1 MAAVTSALSI
11 AGGVGGL
18 AMNIAQAQQAKK
30 AREDARKAA
39 KMASDALKGVKE
51 QDAFAQVQVP
61 TLGYELAQQS
71 MDRSTKGAM
80 EAARGAGAEGVIGAT
95 GSILQAGNEAALNLA
110 AQAGETAFNRDLY
123 QAQNKAAIEQR
134 RATREAD
141 IYATEL
147 TGAQQAAADAES
159 NRNTAITGAINT
171 GIGLAGDIYGA
182 TNLYKKQNKA
192 ANSMGLMNAMGGL
205 QRNAGEESAQ
215 MIPSVIPT
223 ENGNN
228 INDILALF
236 QNLNYPGLNNQVFKK

>member
-11 AGGVGGL
+11 AGGVSGL

-80 EAARGAGAEGVIGAT
+80 EAARGAGAEGVIGAIP
-95 GSILQAGNEAALNLA
+95 GILQAGNEAALNLS
-110 AQAGETAFNRDLY
+110 AQAGEAAFNRDLY
-123 QAQNKAAIEQR
+123 QAQNKAGIEQR
-134 RATREAD
+134 KALRESE
-141 IYATEL
+141 IYANEL
-147 TGAQQAAADAES
+147 TGAQQAAADAQAT
-159 NRNTAITGAINT
+159 RNAAITGAVET